1 MIPVHCRDNVP
12 TVLLESWLLE
22 TTLWLMP
29 ELKLCSGF
37 TQIYKHYNL
46 YTSDILY
53 LYKIYLHFNF
63 ILC

>member
-1 MIPVHCRDNVP
+1 MP

-53 LYKIYLHFNF
+53 LYKVYLHFNF